1 MTTSTSSP
9 SPSPSAATPAKPR
22 RRTGPRLFLR
32 QVVSE
37 LSKVVRPTRSELIT
51 YTTVVLFFVLAVMTF
66 VSLLDYGFGRLVLWG
81 FGG

>member
-1 MTTSTSSP
+1 MTTTT
-9 SPSPSAATPAKPR
+9 AADTKPKPQR
-22 RRTGPRLFLR
+22 RGGPRLFLR

-51 YTTVVLFFVLAVMTF
+51 YTTVVLIFVLAVMTF

>member
-1 MTTSTSSP
+1 VTTSTSASTP
-9 SPSPSAATPAKPR
+9 ATPAKPR

-51 YTTVVLFFVLAVMTF
+51 YTTVVLIFVLAVMTF